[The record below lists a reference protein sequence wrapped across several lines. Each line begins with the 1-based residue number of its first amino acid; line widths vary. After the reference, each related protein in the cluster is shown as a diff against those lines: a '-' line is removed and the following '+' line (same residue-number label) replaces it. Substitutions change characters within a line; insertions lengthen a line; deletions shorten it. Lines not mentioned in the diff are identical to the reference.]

1 MTFYSLEKW
10 QLVIYKATH
19 EPLPCFIWTI
29 VVALVFLLPPYNDG
43 TRCKCGF
50 LFNTLECL
58 SQKSPS
64 SSLTRMTLTTTPF
77 SCSFPLLL
85 FRILLCPCGCTACVM
100 LLCHHIP
107 PWPVPDSKLYWQGER
122 KEKNRAE
129 GRNWL
134 RWQTER
140 RQERVAHWDHCRC
153 DAMEMLVAP
162 AHNLEL
168 KAYKHN
174 MFITRFLELIVEY
187 RGFKRI
193 WPH

>member
-1 MTFYSLEKW
+1 MNHFLA
-10 QLVIYKATH
+10 LF
-19 EPLPCFIWTI
+19 EPLWLHWYFY
-29 VVALVFLLPPYNDG
+29 FLLTMTAHGVNVVFSLIHLNVLVRKVPAAHWHVW
-43 TRCKCGF
+43 R
-50 LFNTLECL
+50 
-58 SQKSPS
+58 SQQH
-64 SSLTRMTLTTTPF
+64 LF

-85 FRILLCPCGCTACVM
+85 FQILLCPCGCTACVM

-168 KAYKHN
+168 KAYNHN